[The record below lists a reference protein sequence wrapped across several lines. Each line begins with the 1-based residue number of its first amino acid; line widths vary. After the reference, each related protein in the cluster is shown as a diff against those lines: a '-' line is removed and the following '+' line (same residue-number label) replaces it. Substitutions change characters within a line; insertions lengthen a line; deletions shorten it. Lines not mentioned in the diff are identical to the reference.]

1 MKLFLTTVMLL
12 VSSFVANAQFEQ
24 PVTWSYAAKKI
35 NQKEAILYL
44 KASIEPGWHL
54 YSQKIKEGGPI
65 PTTFTF
71 TPSKTYTKNGVVTE
85 PKAIEKEEK
94 VFNMTVGYFENSAI
108 FQQKIKLVGKTPF
121 TVKGKVEYM
130 VCNDKQCLPPTE
142 VEFNIPVK

>member
-1 MKLFLTTVMLL
+1 MLPKKLT
-12 VSSFVANAQFEQ
+12 
-24 PVTWSYAAKKI
+24 K
-35 NQKEAILYL
+35 KEAILYL

-54 YSQKIKEGGPI
+54 YSQKIKAGGPVA
-65 PTTFTF
+65 TTFTF
-71 TPSKTYTKNGVVTE
+71 TPSKTYTKNGVVME

>member
-12 VSSFVANAQFEQ
+12 VSSFVANAQLEQ

-54 YSQKIKEGGPI
+54 YSQKIKAGGPVA
-65 PTTFTF
+65 TTFTF
-71 TPSKTYTKNGVVTE
+71 TPSKIYTKNGIVME